1 MKFNSVK
8 RGNFSGLAGHVNRTM
23 DQAFEAGRSTSVDH
37 TNIAKESIKGR
48 SLERRAAM
56 KAEGKV
62 ARAGLEAVSKTKQYG
77 MKADTIKQ
85 EGERKGKKARMAGV
99 LGGLGALAG
108 GFVIKKGREED
119 AKAADERDLKF
130 EEMIKSTEQAY
141 KTALEGNK
149 PGERPKPPTYVKPD
163 LLPYPDGSDGSSGSS
178 STDSSGGNSGESQSI
193 GEIPST
199 LTGNHKIVADAIA
212 GPESGQWGYEAF
224 NQGGEKGG
232 TAIPAGFKSGSYKDH
247 FGSSLTS
254 KTIGEILELQR
265 DPGKGV
271 MSDSEWVKSG
281 KLHAVGRYQFIGNT
295 LKDEVTR
302 MGLDHNTKFTPAV
315 QDKIFFSHL
324 KRVGNISPWV
334 GPMTK
339 YKPEKRDYLNGLIP
353 TL

>member
-1 MKFNSVK
+1 MQFNSVK
-8 RGNFSGLAGHVNRTM
+8 RGNFSGLAGHVNKAT
-23 DQAFEAGRSTSVDH
+23 DQVFAVARETAVDN
-37 TNIAKESIKGR
+37 TAIAKEAIKGR

-62 ARAGLEAVSKTKQYG
+62 ARAGLEAVSKAKMYG
-77 MKADTIKQ
+77 MEADTIKK
-85 EGERKGKKARMAGV
+85 EGKRKGQKARMAGV
-99 LGGLGALAG
+99 VGALGSLATG
-108 GFVIKKGREED
+108 VVTKKYLDRQEARD
-119 AKAADERDLKF
+119 DERDKETKAWQERML
-130 EEMIKSTEQAY
+130 QAY
-141 KTALEGNK
+141 SRPLPEPPEVRKPPVMEYPNLET
-149 PGERPKPPTYVKPD
+149 PGENTTD
-163 LLPYPDGSDGSSGSS
+163 TSSGSQ
-178 STDSSGGNSGESQSI
+178 SSGTSQSI

-212 GPESGQWGYEAF
+212 GPESGQWGYDAF

-232 TAIPAGFKSGSYKDH
+232 TAIPAGFKSGSYKNH
-247 FGSSLTS
+247 FGVPLTS

-281 KLHAVGRYQFIGNT
+281 KLHAVGRYQFIGRT
-295 LKDEVTR
+295 LRDEVTR
-302 MGLDHNTKFTPAV
+302 MGLDHNTKFTPEV

-334 GPMTK
+334 GPMNK
-339 YKPEKRDYLNGLIP
+339 YSAEKRDYLNGLIP